1 MGPHLMKRPP
11 KFVQGFIDRHGK
23 PRFYFRRPGF
33 PRMPLPGLP
42 WSPEFMAVYENA
54 IAGQPKPI
62 GGGMVVPG
70 TMRALAV
77 SYFTSAEFCSNKANT
92 QSVRR
97 NIIER
102 FCREVDHDGAPFGN
116 KKVVTLQR
124 KHIIKMIAARAD
136 KPESANGLRKAL
148 RAMMKHAIDIGLRAD
163 DPTQGVKSI
172 QPKSRTGFHRWTEA
186 EIAQFETHFPVG
198 TKARLALALG
208 LHTGQAR
215 QDVVAM
221 GPQHIR
227 DGVLHWVRMKTEQST
242 GIELSIPVHPELR
255 AIVDATRSG
264 HLTFLVTEFGKP
276 FTSAGFGNW
285 FRDHCD
291 EAGLPQCSFHGL
303 RKAVSVRLAEA
314 GCTPHEIAAITGHA
328 SLKEVVRYTKT
339 ADRKRLAAAAMAK
352 VAARTEHGQNCQTLP
367 DGLTKTEE
375 SSGN

>member
-1 MGPHLMKRPP
+1 M
-11 KFVQGFIDRHGK
+11 
-23 PRFYFRRPGF
+23 PG
-33 PRMPLPGLP
+33 MP

-255 AIVDATRSG
+255 AHRRCDAERASDVPG
-264 HLTFLVTEFGKP
+264 DRVRQAIHV
-276 FTSAGFGNW
+276 S
-285 FRDHCD
+285 R
-291 EAGLPQCSFHGL
+291 L
-303 RKAVSVRLAEA
+303 RKLVSRPL
-314 GCTPHEIAAITGHA
+314 
-328 SLKEVVRYTKT
+328 R
-339 ADRKRLAAAAMAK
+339 
-352 VAARTEHGQNCQTLP
+352 
-367 DGLTKTEE
+367 
-375 SSGN
+375 

>member
-221 GPQHIR
+221 GLQHIR